1 MRLDGKVALITGGES
16 GIGLATARLLASEG
30 AQVHLLGLQAQPLSD
45 AAQELGGLA
54 SVADVTDEAA
64 VQGAIAEGVE
74 RFGGYDV
81 VFSNAGN
88 SGEIKNVPDYP
99 TDVFQRVLDVHVR
112 GAFLITK
119 YTIPHVRD
127 GGSIIITSS
136 VAGRMGFPG
145 LSAYCTAKH
154 AQVGLMRVLAK
165 ELAPRRVRVNTLHPG
180 PTSTAF
186 QDDIEMRFTG
196 EEVEAAR
203 KAFDDMIPLGRHT
216 TPEEIAQAVLYLA
229 ADSGAMVNSQ
239 QFSIDGGL
247 SAM

>member
-16 GIGLATARLLASEG
+16 GIGLATARLFASEG
-30 AQVHLLGLQAQPLSD
+30 AQVQLLGLQSESLSE
-45 AAQELGGLA
+45 AARELGGLA
-54 SVADVTDEAA
+54 SLADVTDEGA
-64 VQGAIAEGVE
+64 VEGAIADGVK

-81 VFSNAGN
+81 IFSNAGN
-88 SGEIKNVPDYP
+88 SGEIKHVPEYP
-99 TDVFQRVLDVHVR
+99 TEVFQRVIDVHVR

-119 YTIPHVRD
+119 HTIPHVRD

-136 VAGRMGFPG
+136 VAGRVGFPG

-186 QDDIEMRFTG
+186 QDDIEVRFTG

-203 KAFDDMIPLGRHT
+203 KVFDEMIPLGRHT